1 MRHAIV
7 MPLRR
12 RNTMPKRIDVAIRGG
27 AIVTAGSVST
37 ADLGIKDGQIVQIGG
52 TMIADAEIDA
62 RDKLVLPGGVDMHVH
77 LSPVEFAGASTSWAD
92 DFSSGSRAAAVGGV
106 TTIGNITFP
115 RRGERLSH
123 VIERV
128 AADAT
133 RDSIVDFVLHPVLF
147 DPSEDAIAE
156 IPQLAQQGHTSLKV
170 FMSIGDFDARANDF
184 LQAMSAAGEN
194 GVLTLI
200 HCEDACV
207 ISHLTHKLLASGHGD
222 LTNYAASRPIYSEAV
237 AVARAIAFS
246 EAANAPIYIVHLGSA
261 EALETAQRARSRG
274 LPVYVETRPIYLYF
288 TDDKF
293 KGPEG
298 SLYIGNPPLRGR
310 QDLDALWSGL
320 SCGSIQTCCTDHAAW
335 TWDQKTD
342 PDLTIATARPGMS
355 DLETLMPLLFSKG
368 VREGRIS
375 LQRFVEITSTNAA
388 KLFGLFP
395 RKGTIAIGSDADLVI
410 WDPELPRIIH
420 GAEGMSHAA
429 YSLYEG
435 WEVVGWPIYTL
446 RRGEVIY
453 ADGHITAQAGRGRLI
468 KRGSTTKL

>member
-237 AVARAIAFS
+237 RLRMPPSTSFISGVLRRLKQHKEHAVVVCRCTWRH
-246 EAANAPIYIVHLGSA
+246 V
-261 EALETAQRARSRG
+261 RS
-274 LPVYVETRPIYLYF
+274 
-288 TDDKF
+288 
-293 KGPEG
+293 
-298 SLYIGNPPLRGR
+298 
-310 QDLDALWSGL
+310 
-320 SCGSIQTCCTDHAAW
+320 
-335 TWDQKTD
+335 
-342 PDLTIATARPGMS
+342 
-355 DLETLMPLLFSKG
+355 
-368 VREGRIS
+368 
-375 LQRFVEITSTNAA
+375 
-388 KLFGLFP
+388 
-395 RKGTIAIGSDADLVI
+395 
-410 WDPELPRIIH
+410 
-420 GAEGMSHAA
+420 
-429 YSLYEG
+429 
-435 WEVVGWPIYTL
+435 IYTSPTTSL
-446 RRGEVIY
+446 RVQKAHCISAIHHFA
-453 ADGHITAQAGRGRLI
+453 ADRIWTHSGQA
-468 KRGSTTKL
+468 